1 VAFAKLYG
9 DGDDQILVKLDEC
22 LDGGQ
27 PEVRFYFQPP
37 YHEAAKFAERDRETI
52 RILFKKLKAEKLI
65 YVADWRTDGHGPYVP
80 LYALGNEK
88 DEPMPPRQSN
98 SVRSRLYRARRGA
111 IPRPKDPILR
121 VLLGFR

>member
-1 VAFAKLYG
+1 MHPGRRKAGRTYERPARQIVLEHLAKSNLSIK
-9 DGDDQILVKLDEC
+9 D
-22 LDGGQ
+22 
-27 PEVRFYFQPP
+27 
-37 YHEAAKFAERDRETI
+37 AAELAERDPETI

-65 YVADWRTDGHGPYVP
+65 YIADWRTDGHGPYVP

-111 IPRPKDPILR
+111 IPRPKDPVLR